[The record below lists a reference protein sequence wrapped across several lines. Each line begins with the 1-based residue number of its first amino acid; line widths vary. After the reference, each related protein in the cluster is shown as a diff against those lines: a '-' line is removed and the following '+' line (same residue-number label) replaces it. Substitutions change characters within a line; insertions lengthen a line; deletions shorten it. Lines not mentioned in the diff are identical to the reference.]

1 MNQTKFCNQKLINV
15 KLIIIHINKNNNNHL
30 NHPHNHNKNNNNDD
44 IQKYNSEKNHAGNHV
59 Y

>member
-1 MNQTKFCNQKLINV
+1 MNQTKFCNQKLIKV
-15 KLIIIHINKNNNNHL
+15 KLIIIHINKNYN